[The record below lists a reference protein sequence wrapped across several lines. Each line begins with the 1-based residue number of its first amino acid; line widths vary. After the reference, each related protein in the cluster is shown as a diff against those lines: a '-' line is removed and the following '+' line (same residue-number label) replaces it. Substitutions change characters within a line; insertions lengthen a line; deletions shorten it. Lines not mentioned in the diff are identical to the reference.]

1 MSLNLTRCCSSVG
14 RIGSRYIQRVSIA
27 SFCSFATV
35 VHEIGHVLGFWH
47 EQSRPD
53 RDEYITIHE
62 ENIRPGYHSDFN
74 KIYTINSLGVPYD
87 YNSIMHYRQTAFAKT
102 GTITISTKEDDIPFG
117 RAPELSHLDIIQT
130 ELLYKDQCS
139 KLYCM
144 SVFDW
149 ICKTCIVVHTY
160 NLLIMQI

>member
-1 MSLNLTRCCSSVG
+1 MSLYLTRCCSTVG
-14 RIGSRYIQRVSIA
+14 RFHGYIQTVSIA
-27 SFCSFATV
+27 SFCSSATV

-62 ENIRPGYHSDFN
+62 ENIRPGYHSDFD
-74 KIYTINSLGVPYD
+74 KIYTIDSLGVPYD
-87 YNSIMHYRQTAFAKT
+87 YNSIMHYSQYAFTKY

-117 RAPELSHLDIIQT
+117 RAPELSRLDIIQT

-139 KLYCM
+139 KYVCVCVCVQGRREGVSEGFRKPSLG
-144 SVFDW
+144 
-149 ICKTCIVVHTY
+149 VH
-160 NLLIMQI
+160 